1 MNFKLPKRLPRLIF
15 QVGLVLIAATFLYIF
30 FYSAEAVDSGRLSRL
45 DLVGS
50 MIEHAVVSLFL
61 LICGVWVLDRVMGS
75 DGKN

>member
-1 MNFKLPKRLPRLIF
+1 MNFKLPEKLPRLVLHI
-15 QVGLVLIAATFLYIF
+15 GLWLIAATFLYIF

-45 DLVGS
+45 DLVAP

-61 LICGVWVLDRVMGS
+61 LIGGVRLLCWFTGS